1 MDLKVMRILI
11 LGLTL
16 VLGVIGCS
24 QGESNEDTS
33 SVTGKVTWADDS
45 LSLPKPKPQDGLQAF
60 GKKLT
65 SFFANSGLS
74 ASSSAGQKKK
84 IFGKHFVKSVAE
96 IDGIPREQGEGILK
110 DLVSPK
116 SQACGGASCS
126 VVFALKDKEIPGFL
140 DELLDEAGTSKEL
153 AQESKKSLRDKI
165 IGSLIPGQAVSKPS
179 KPRDYV
185 ASIYRQKP
193 KVEPPEPQAP
203 KEVFS
208 YDELSM
214 MAGDKFIHV
223 VYDYTSTADYHYIR
237 KVESTSRENLRKE
250 GMSSW
255 DINRWTVPSNVIFEG
270 MKKIPPI
277 RGKAYRGMQDLTAE
291 DIASWVRAWQEK
303 KPIGLG
309 FGDQPATTSASWSVE
324 AAMKFLRGHIF
335 FGGGSKYAALLEIT
349 NHRGVAIERVSKV
362 PEENEVLLPRNLK
375 VTIESIVPMENAK
388 RTFIIKM
395 RGVTSAYVRL
405 GEMRQVA

>member
-1 MDLKVMRILI
+1 MDLKTVRIWA
-11 LGLTL
+11 LGLTF
-16 VLGVIGCS
+16 VLSVYGCS
-24 QGESNEDTS
+24 QGQSSEDTS
-33 SVTGKVTWADDS
+33 MVTGKVTWADDL

-65 SFFANSGLS
+65 TFFTHSGLS
-74 ASSSAGQKKK
+74 ASSSSGQKKK
-84 IFGKHFVKSVAE
+84 VFGKHFVKSVAE
-96 IDGIPREQGEGILK
+96 VDGIPREQGEKVLK
-110 DLVSPK
+110 ELVSPQ

-126 VVFALKDKEIPGFL
+126 QVFAIKNQEIPGFL
-140 DELLDEAGTSKEL
+140 DELLDEAATSKEL
-153 AQESKKSLRDKI
+153 AQESKKSLREKI
-165 IGSLIPGQAVSKPS
+165 VGSLIPGLSISQPS
-179 KPRDYV
+179 KPRDFI
-185 ASIYRQKP
+185 ASIYRHKP
-193 KVEPPEPQAP
+193 MVEPPEPQAP

-208 YDELSM
+208 YDEISN

-237 KVESTSRENLRKE
+237 KVESTPRENLRKE

-255 DINRWTVPSNVIFEG
+255 DINRWTISSTVIFEG
-270 MKKIPPI
+270 MKKIPAI
-277 RGKAYRGMQDLTAE
+277 RGKVYRGMQDLTAE
-291 DIASWVRAWQEK
+291 DIASWVRAWREK

-349 NHRGVAIERVSKV
+349 NHRGVAIEQISKV

-395 RGVTSAYVRL
+395 RGVNSAYVRL
-405 GEMRQVA
+405 GAMRQVA